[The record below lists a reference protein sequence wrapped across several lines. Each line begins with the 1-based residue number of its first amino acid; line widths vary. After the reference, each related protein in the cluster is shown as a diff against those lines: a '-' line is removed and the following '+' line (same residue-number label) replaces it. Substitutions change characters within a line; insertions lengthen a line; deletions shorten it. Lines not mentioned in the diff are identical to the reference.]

1 MFVYWA
7 DVPAESYKLPS
18 HRQCVDVTSN
28 PKMTTQSPEN
38 ISRQLRTWTLIISV
52 LSVLSLFSVTMT
64 TLAWGTGD
72 TTILFLLL
80 YPALI
85 ISTILVIAKRRF
97 GYILTLGIAISYAV
111 LLTTHVGQ
119 FFIFDFNNSVLLLVL
134 VLPYLAVLAL
144 IPLTTAF
151 LFDRHKKGKTVI
163 VASLIIALC
172 IPLFS
177 IAERANMDYRD
188 SIFAEFTTDS
198 SGVIK
203 VTCKPQPSDTRIFY
217 LTSSSKELADV
228 AKTEGTFLLD
238 YYYVANTI
246 IEKNCRF
253 RKLQLLTIKKL
264 NNKELRQP
272 LTWKV
277 DEIKGDISFL
287 EP

>member
-1 MFVYWA
+1 MN
-7 DVPAESYKLPS
+7 
-18 HRQCVDVTSN
+18 VTSN

-38 ISRQLRTWTLIISV
+38 ISRQLRTWTLVISLV
-52 LSVLSLFSVTMT
+52 GVLSLFSVTVT
-64 TLAWGTGD
+64 TFAWGTGD

-85 ISTILVIAKRRF
+85 ISTILIIAKRRF
-97 GYILTLGIAISYAV
+97 GYILTLGIAFAYAV

-134 VLPYLAVLAL
+134 VLPYLVVLAL

-151 LFDRHKKGKTVI
+151 LFGSRKKGKAVI
-163 VASLIIALC
+163 IASLIIAFG

-177 IAERANMDYRD
+177 LAERANMNYRD
-188 SIFAEFTTDS
+188 SVFAEFTTDS
-198 SGVIK
+198 SGIIK

-228 AKTEGTFLLD
+228 AKAEGTFLID

-246 IEKNCRF
+246 IEKNYRF
-253 RKLQLLTIKKL
+253 RKLQSLTIKKL
-264 NNKELRQP
+264 NNRELRQP
-272 LTWKV
+272 LTWKA
-277 DEIKGDISFL
+277 DEIRGDISFL

>member
-1 MFVYWA
+1 
-7 DVPAESYKLPS
+7 
-18 HRQCVDVTSN
+18 
-28 PKMTTQSPEN
+28 MTTQPPEN
-38 ISRQLRTWTLIISV
+38 KSRQLRTWTLIVSV
-52 LSVLSLFSVTMT
+52 ISVLSLFSVTIT
-64 TLAWGTGD
+64 TFAWGTGD
-72 TTILFLLL
+72 TTILFLLF

-85 ISTILVIAKRRF
+85 LSTILIIAKRRF
-97 GYILTLGIAISYAV
+97 GYILTLAIAIAYAV

-119 FFIFDFNNSVLLLVL
+119 FLVFDFNNSVLLLVL

-151 LFDRHKKGKTVI
+151 LFGRHKKAKTV
-163 VASLIIALC
+163 VGASLITALC

-177 IAERANMDYRD
+177 IAERANMNYQD
-188 SIFAEFTTDS
+188 SVFAEFTSDNN
-198 SGVIK
+198 GVIT

-228 AKTEGTFLLD
+228 SKTEGTFLID

-246 IEKNCRF
+246 IEKNYRF
-253 RKLQLLTIKKL
+253 RKLQSLTIKKL
-264 NNKELRQP
+264 NDKELRHP

>member
-1 MFVYWA
+1 
-7 DVPAESYKLPS
+7 
-18 HRQCVDVTSN
+18 
-28 PKMTTQSPEN
+28 MTTHSPEN
-38 ISRQLRTWTLIISV
+38 ISRQLRTWTLIASV
-52 LSVLSLFSVTMT
+52 ISVLSLFSVTMT
-64 TLAWGTGD
+64 TFAWGTGD

-85 ISTILVIAKRRF
+85 ISTILIIAKRRF
-97 GYILTLGIAISYAV
+97 GYILTLGIAITYAV

-119 FFIFDFNNSVLLLVL
+119 YLIFDFNNSVLLLVL

-151 LFDRHKKGKTVI
+151 LFGRHKKAKTVI

-177 IAERANMDYRD
+177 IAECANMNYRD
-188 SIFAEFTTDS
+188 SVFAEFTTDS

-228 AKTEGTFLLD
+228 AKTEGTFLID

-246 IEKNCRF
+246 IEKNYRF
-253 RKLQLLTIKKL
+253 RKLQSLTIKKL

-277 DEIKGDISFL
+277 EEIKGDISFL